1 MPILVFSPL
10 EYSTEK
16 QSKNKIMNP
25 PQSVQFTWKCLIGAY
40 NSYLRGM
47 AGGACVAIALNG
59 SMFLALQFT
68 RS

>member
-16 QSKNKIMNP
+16 QSKNKIINP
-25 PQSVQFTWKCLIGAY
+25 LQSAQLTWKCLVGEY
-40 NSYLRGM
+40 NSYLRGT
-47 AGGACVAIALNG
+47 AGGACVAIALSG